1 MGGGDYCAVY
11 GCSNDRRKPE
21 IAIVMN
27 HVGKLRWYGPKN
39 RHIEMAE
46 VTGGCQC
53 LQRFARINLL
63 QVKDL
68 ISALL
73 QPFYLKEYT
82 HLQEIKKRKSPRKRN
97 LLAVSSPPP
106 PKTARNIKRDGSDNV
121 NSVFIVEQHRDHI
134 YKVEEK
140 TLASWCTPVTAYY
153 HCIRLNSK
161 VKIVKSE
168 KKLKS
173 ELEGSKTNEGT
184 NQFCTFI
191 QPIFHPDLDG

>member
-1 MGGGDYCAVY
+1 MLENSDGTVLKTDTL
-11 GCSNDRRKPE
+11 KWQKLPE
-21 IAIVMN
+21 
-27 HVGKLRWYGPKN
+27 
-39 RHIEMAE
+39 E
-46 VTGGCQC
+46 VILKCQC

-63 QVKDL
+63 RVKDL

-73 QPFYLKEYT
+73 QPFCLKEYT
-82 HLQEIKKRKSPRKRN
+82 DLEKIKKRKSPSKRK

-161 VKIVKSE
+161 VIDLK
-168 KKLKS
+168 KKLNAK
-173 ELEGSKTNEGT
+173 KKN
-184 NQFCTFI
+184 
-191 QPIFHPDLDG
+191 